1 MHGFDSHCGHVVVWV
16 GKAIQTWSGSSM
28 WPNVTAC
35 SGHSPRLHAI
45 SASGT
50 VKGEG
55 CRRYGCLNS
64 DSGAPWSVVLNKSF
78 LDLILL
84 SLKRPRSTRLI
95 FLYRVLL
102 EIRTTTFLFH
112 NLFCCHLRLHS
123 GFHTSS
129 LLQSYHKCFIPVFL
143 RLSLDYHQYCG
154 AIVAASGSLLVCL
167 SRSAWSKSGL
177 AACSIFFDMLIPL
190 VSQAHWTPAKKI
202 SKALYTALT
211 KKISDCLR

>member
-1 MHGFDSHCGHVVVWV
+1 M
-16 GKAIQTWSGSSM
+16 
-28 WPNVTAC
+28 
-35 SGHSPRLHAI
+35 
-45 SASGT
+45 
-50 VKGEG
+50 
-55 CRRYGCLNS
+55 
-64 DSGAPWSVVLNKSF
+64 LNKSF

-177 AACSIFFDMLIPL
+177 AACSIC
-190 VSQAHWTPAKKI
+190 
-202 SKALYTALT
+202 LYLSYRRPIERRPRKSRKPCILRLL

>member
-1 MHGFDSHCGHVVVWV
+1 MGAWTQTREPPGLLCLINPSWTWFCFRWSAHG
-16 GKAIQTWSGSSM
+16 
-28 WPNVTAC
+28 
-35 SGHSPRLHAI
+35 
-45 SASGT
+45 
-50 VKGEG
+50 
-55 CRRYGCLNS
+55 RRVLYFCTEFCLRS
-64 DSGAPWSVVLNKSF
+64 E
-78 LDLILL
+78 
-84 SLKRPRSTRLI
+84 RPR
-95 FLYRVLL
+95 
-102 EIRTTTFLFH
+102 FLFH

-190 VSQAHWTPAKKI
+190 GPLNAGQENLESPVYCA
-202 SKALYTALT
+202 Y
-211 KKISDCLR
+211 